1 MPEPKKFVLTDNQ
14 VFNINIFD
22 LLGTSDMVNVDL
34 MEENPQ
40 VKLHKQLVSKVK
52 TKLPIPDDYKIKHVD
67 VSTKHIFI
75 LAKKSD
81 KPVQKEAAMESKGS
95 EPVLDLG
102 DWGISDLMPPKTK
115 IPDQAEGKTSAKKAS
130 EIKAAADTEK
140 KTVKILEDQFNWDDP

>member
-1 MPEPKKFVLTDNQ
+1 MPEPRKFVLTDNQ

-34 MEENPQ
+34 IEENSQ

-52 TKLPIPDDYKIKHVD
+52 TKLPIPDDYKIKHVE

-81 KPVQKEAAMESKGS
+81 KPVQKIPAKESKGS
-95 EPVLDLG
+95 DPVLDLG
-102 DWGISDLMPPKTK
+102 DWGESALMPTKTK
-115 IPDQAEGKTSAKKAS
+115 ITDQAKGNTSAKKAS
-130 EIKAAADTEK
+130 EIKASADTEK